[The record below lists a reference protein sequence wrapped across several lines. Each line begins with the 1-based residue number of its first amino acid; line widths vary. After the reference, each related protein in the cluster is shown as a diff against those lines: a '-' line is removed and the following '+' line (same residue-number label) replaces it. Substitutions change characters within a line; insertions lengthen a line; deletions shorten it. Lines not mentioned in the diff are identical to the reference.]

1 MTPSFE
7 EVDAHVA
14 SRPLAQMNLPSA
26 ATICAAYKS
35 ARPVLL
41 FVSGFIPPAWRG
53 VLTALMTALDQAC
66 P

>member
-1 MTPSFE
+1 
-7 EVDAHVA
+7 
-14 SRPLAQMNLPSA
+14 MNLPSA